1 MSKYDP
7 PAQPMP
13 ASRDGRPACIRNVA
27 DIPPEPYE
35 RGKDGIAGSARDIG
49 EAVGT
54 RQLGVDL
61 TEIPPGKKSSHL
73 HSHSL
78 KEEFFYVIS
87 GRCRLKLG
95 EGSWELKPGD
105 AVSRPAGTG
114 VPHQFDNPF
123 AEPCS
128 VLMFGV
134 QAGPGVSDVVDWPEI
149 KRRLVLEK
157 DGKRRLEKAS

>member
-7 PAQPMP
+7 PAQPIP
-13 ASRDGRPACIRNVA
+13 PSKDGRPSCIRGVA

-35 RGKDGIAGSARDIG
+35 REKDGIAGVARDIG

-54 RQLGVDL
+54 RLLGVDL

-78 KEEFFYVIS
+78 KEEFFFVVS
-87 GRCRLKLG
+87 GRCRIKLG
-95 EGSWELKPGD
+95 EQLWELKTGD

-134 QAGPGVSDVVDWPEI
+134 QAGQGVEDVVDWPEI
-149 KRRLVLEK
+149 GRKLVLTA
-157 DGKRRLEKAS
+157 DGARKFEKA